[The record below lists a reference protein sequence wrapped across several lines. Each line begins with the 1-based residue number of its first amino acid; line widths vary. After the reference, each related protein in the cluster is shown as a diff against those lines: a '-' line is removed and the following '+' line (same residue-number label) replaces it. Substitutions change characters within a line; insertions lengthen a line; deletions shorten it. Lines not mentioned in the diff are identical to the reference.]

1 MFICTEKERKGEDT
15 KKQQWVRKR
24 RERDL
29 KVKEEEE
36 RENDINRGSRYRN
49 IIKVIFL
56 YPLILVIP
64 LEAQIS

>member
-36 RENDINRGSRYRN
+36 KEKEKD
-49 IIKVIFL
+49 KV
-56 YPLILVIP
+56 LVKDWG
-64 LEAQIS
+64 LH

>member
-15 KKQQWVRKR
+15 KNKQWVRKR

-36 RENDINRGSRYRN
+36 KEKEKD
-49 IIKVIFL
+49 KV
-56 YPLILVIP
+56 LVKDWG
-64 LEAQIS
+64 LH

>member
-36 RENDINRGSRYRN
+36 REKEKD
-49 IIKVIFL
+49 KV
-56 YPLILVIP
+56 LVKDWG
-64 LEAQIS
+64 LH